1 MLNDVTRASARERQ
15 QTLGAWCENAQD
27 SLVEP
32 KDYLRE
38 AFKQTWT
45 HGTTQDKNEG
55 IWMGH
60 KERQEQS
67 RLKMFDLNKRQKEK
81 SEMIYYNWLWY
92 FHLIIKIIIKLI
104 K

>member
-1 MLNDVTRASARERQ
+1 MMLLGLVREKDSRRSEHDVRM
-15 QTLGAWCENAQD
+15 
-27 SLVEP
+27 P
-32 KDYLRE
+32 KTVWLSP
-38 AFKQTWT
+38 KTTWEKPLNRRG

-60 KERQEQS
+60 EERQEQS
-67 RLKMFDLNKRQKEK
+67 RLKTFDLNKRQKEK